1 MIIPLK
7 EEAELAVDSVKELTK
22 AAASTSKESKQK
34 KEAVLQLK
42 LDKKSV
48 DKTEEKESTETTKN
62 QGAENNLQSAEQSKA
77 KIAAEAKVAA
87 QKEANAEEEEAAA
100 KEQAVQIKN
109 E

>member
-1 MIIPLK
+1 MG
-7 EEAELAVDSVKELTK
+7 
-22 AAASTSKESKQK
+22 

-48 DKTEEKESTETTKN
+48 DKTEEKVSTETTKN

-100 KEQAVQIKN
+100 KERAVQIKN
-109 E
+109 EVAAADQPCSSCEKAQEEIAKKNEIIDMQ